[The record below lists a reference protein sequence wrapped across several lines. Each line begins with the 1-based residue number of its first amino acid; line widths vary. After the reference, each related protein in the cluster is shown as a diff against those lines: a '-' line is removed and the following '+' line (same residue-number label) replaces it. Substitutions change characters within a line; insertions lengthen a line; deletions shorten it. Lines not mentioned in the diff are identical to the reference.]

1 MKTAVHINGA
11 LNDPS
16 DTDSGW
22 SVEVALPWMDLAE
35 CANRFCL
42 PNHGDQWRIN
52 FSRVEWL
59 HGIVVGNTYEKVP
72 NTPEDN

>member
-42 PNHGDQWRIN
+42 PNHRDQWRIN

-72 NTPEDN
+72 NMPEDN